1 MPYDGENALSLQ
13 HQNPLTKKIMQLS
26 NLSVLR
32 VQICLKRTFRRF
44 PVTLVFTALFTIAAM
59 TLVWHP
65 DLLLPSRQFNLLA
78 YLAEGTLL
86 SLATTFWDEVEHRR
100 HAMTTLLAH
109 VFLFII
115 ALLWMPCD
123 LLGQEIITAHASIA
137 TCLLLLCVYLPF
149 RLEKDDVV
157 ATNFI
162 GSLFKAGVTC
172 PLAGLIPTLA
182 LIALVT
188 LSFPLFFHIDA
199 TMKDTLSIIIFFQV
213 VFPMVLFL
221 SRVARGRRMVD
232 HGISVSTTVEN
243 VVKIILI
250 PASVMY
256 MCILYCYTAHI
267 ALAWELPNGG
277 VSYLVAVMA
286 AMVFALEFYLY
297 FVTRIDNGY
306 SSNWFLRWLPMLMM
320 PLLVLMSIGI
330 VRRISDYGLTAA
342 RLYLA
347 TANIWLYIVFIRM
360 FITHV
365 RRINWIPLSLA
376 AVFLVTSFL
385 PFNYNTIARLYIIN
399 DVKVRMAQTPYDDKE
414 ISQRQNYLR
423 ETYGY
428 EVVEENFKT
437 LPDSIQ

>member
-1 MPYDGENALSLQ
+1 MKLSDSS
-13 HQNPLTKKIMQLS
+13 I
-26 NLSVLR
+26 LR

-44 PVTLVFTALFTIAAM
+44 PVTIVFTALFAIAAM

-78 YLAEGTLL
+78 YLVEGTLL
-86 SLATTFWDEVEHRR
+86 SLTTTFWDEVEHRR
-100 HAMTTLLAH
+100 HTMTTLLAQA
-109 VFLFII
+109 FLLVI

-123 LLGQEIITAHASIA
+123 LLGQEIITAHVSIT
-137 TCLLLLCVYLPF
+137 TCLLLLCIYLPF
-149 RLEKDDVV
+149 RKEKDDVV
-157 ATNFI
+157 ATNFL
-162 GSLFKAGVTC
+162 GNLFKAGVMS
-172 PLAGLIPTLA
+172 PLAGLLPTLA

-188 LSFPLFFHIDA
+188 ISFPIFFQIDA
-199 TMKDTLSIIIFFQV
+199 SREDTLSIIIFFQV

-221 SRVARGRRMVD
+221 SRVARGKRMVS
-232 HGISVSTTVEN
+232 HEISVHPTLES
-243 VVKIILI
+243 VVKVMLI
-250 PASVMY
+250 PISAIY

-297 FVTRIDNGY
+297 FVTRVDNGY

-330 VRRISDYGLTAA
+330 ARRISDYGLTAA

-399 DVKVRMAQTPYDDKE
+399 DVKVRMAQTPYDDEE